1 VKDKGF
7 AVLIAIIVIA
17 GMLVTGIGIAFAEPY
32 HVLSGRDKVGTY
44 GKDGQSARVG
54 FINSICSEGATSDT
68 NETCLEFIDPATDVK
83 IKIGNTSGTL
93 AISGAS
99 PVGATLTDAK
109 ILIGN
114 SAGTATE
121 QSLTAS
127 GDATGTLTN
136 AGALALTQAANS
148 IGVLQA
154 NINTVTLLVANTTST
169 NSVTID
175 DTHVL
180 LSYYITTLGGIN
192 GTNLVNDILYE
203 GSGVWTIS
211 MVNALVGGDA
221 VWTLKLLKAD

>member
-1 VKDKGF
+1 MKRYLALAIVILFTLGF
-7 AVLIAIIVIA
+7 AGLAMAA
-17 GMLVTGIGIAFAEPY
+17 GNFYIPGSRDIEGGLGADGKSFEKLHIGN
-32 HVLSGRDKVGTY
+32 
-44 GKDGQSARVG
+44 RVVM
-54 FINSICSEGATSDT
+54 EGSTSDAY
-68 NETCLEFIDPATDVK
+68 ETTIFATEPTADRT
-83 IKIGNTSGTL
+83 ITLQDASGTV
-93 AISGAS
+93 AYTGAS

-169 NSVTID
+169 NSVTVD
-175 DTHVL
+175 STATL
-180 LSYYITTLGGIN
+180 MSYYITTLGGVNGANLIN
-192 GTNLVNDILYE
+192 DLYYE

-221 VWTLKLLKAD
+221 VWTLKFLQAD